1 MNSRAA
7 IGIGGTPEGARGTG
21 HGTRLAAACGDNA
34 LPTPCPLP
42 RAPLLLSRD
51 TAANPTPYSLAIP
64 ADARQTLA
72 RGWLWLGM
80 AALIGSGLY
89 SLLLVISRT
98 PGVNRWLPVAD
109 FFRVALVVHVD
120 LSVLVWFIAL
130 AGMLWSLNSRPVAR
144 LWAWSA
150 LALGGVGTLLMALAP
165 FVSAGTPIMANYI
178 PVLDSPV
185 FLVGLAIFGC
195 GAALLVAHGLYAAP
209 KLGIGFDGS
218 GALRFGLNASLVSTA
233 VALGAFAASLLL
245 TPRGL
250 DGKAWYEIAFWG
262 GGHALQFSWTLLM
275 LVGWLWLASAIG
287 ARVPLSPRVAL
298 LLLALALASVFVT
311 PYAYLA
317 HDVSSVEHRDLHTW
331 AMRLGGGVSIV
342 PIGLAVLYGLATRSG
357 SIDPAQ
363 RPLRAALI
371 ASMALFAAGGL
382 IGVFISGSNVKI
394 PAHYH
399 GCIVGVTLALM
410 GLVYLLL
417 PQLGYRAPVGRLAN
431 WQPTLYGIGQ
441 LLHIVGL
448 VWSGG
453 YGVQRKVAGAEQVL
467 RSTSEIAGMGLMGLG
482 GLIAIIGGLLFVVV
496 VWKALRGDGNSVGRE
511 RRRRGRGQG
520 AGSPVHVMV
529 GPCAEVGPL
538 PPAPCPFF
546 GSSDEGAAEHAAQPL
561 HTQATAR

>member
-1 MNSRAA
+1 MNAIDPGVHPSCGSDLVSRSFDS
-7 IGIGGTPEGARGTG
+7 ARGTS
-21 HGTRLAAACGDNA
+21 
-34 LPTPCPLP
+34 PLP
-42 RAPLLLSRD
+42 QVAA
-51 TAANPTPYSLAIP
+51 TASTPFPYALVVP
-64 ADARQTLA
+64 ADARQSLA

-130 AGMLWSLNSRPVAR
+130 AGMLWSLNSRPVAKV
-144 LWAWSA
+144 WAWSA
-150 LALGGVGTLLMALAP
+150 LALGAVGTLLMALAP

-185 FLVGLAIFGC
+185 FLAGLVVFGC
-195 GAALLVAHGLYAAP
+195 GATLLVAHGLYAAP
-209 KLGIGFDGS
+209 KLGISFDGS
-218 GALRFGLNASLVSTA
+218 GALRFGLNASLISTA
-233 VALGAFAASLLL
+233 VAIGAFVASLFL
-245 TPRGL
+245 TPSGL
-250 DGKAWYEIAFWG
+250 DGKAYYEIAFWG
-262 GGHALQFSWTLLM
+262 GGHALQFAWTLLM

-317 HDVSSVEHRDLHTW
+317 HDVASVEHRDLHTW

-342 PIGLAVLYGLATRSG
+342 PIGLAVLYALATRARST
-357 SIDPAQ
+357 DATHA
-363 RPLRAALI
+363 PLRAALI

-431 WQPTLYGIGQ
+431 WQPTLYAIGQ
-441 LLHIVGL
+441 LMHIVGL

-496 VWKALRGDGNSVGRE
+496 VWKSLRGGE
-511 RRRRGRGQG
+511 G
-520 AGSPVHVMV
+520 AGKRDRT
-529 GPCAEVGPL
+529 A
-538 PPAPCPFF
+538 
-546 GSSDEGAAEHAAQPL
+546 
-561 HTQATAR
+561 HTQPANVKTL